1 MPQLPVLRSREV
13 IDALRKA
20 GFEAVRQKG
29 SHVRLRHPDGRVVT
43 VPMHSGQDIGR
54 GLLRKILR
62 DADLTVEELLRLL
75 S

>member
-13 IDALRKA
+13 LDALHTA

-43 VPMHSGQDIGR
+43 V
-54 GLLRKILR
+54 KILR

-75 S
+75 D